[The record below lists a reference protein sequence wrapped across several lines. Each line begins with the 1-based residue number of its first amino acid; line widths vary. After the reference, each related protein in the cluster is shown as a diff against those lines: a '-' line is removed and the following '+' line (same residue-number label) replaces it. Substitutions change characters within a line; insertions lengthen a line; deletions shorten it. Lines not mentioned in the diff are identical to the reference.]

1 MTHLLSRSRRLSAI
15 AAIGATAALALTACG
30 TESDAP
36 SSDGG
41 PATESECQ
49 GPDGDYLI
57 GMSQANNAEPYRV
70 QMNDDIKAAASEI
83 DQFDIKIADAGQ
95 DSATQVSQVQNFITQ
110 KVDLLMISPNEAAPL
125 TSVVADAYNQG
136 IPVIVL
142 DRKVEGDAYTQFIGA
157 DNAEIGKRAGEYVA
171 KELLPDGGNVV
182 EIRGLSGSTPAKER
196 EEGFAKGISDNS
208 DIKIMD
214 KGDGDWLLEDGQ
226 AEAQAMFK
234 AHNNIDVVYSHNDP
248 MAQGAAAAAENAGV
262 KGNIDIIG
270 IDGLPIPAGG
280 LKSVENGELTAT
292 FVYPTGGEEVV
303 ESAKKLLIDC
313 EDVSK
318 DVTLETE
325 QVTKKNAAKVYA
337 QNETK

>member
-1 MTHLLSRSRRLSAI
+1 MTTLLPRSRRLTAI
-15 AAIGATAALALTACG
+15 AAIGATAAIALTACG

-36 SSDGG
+36 AGDG
-41 PATESECQ
+41 PASQAECQ

-70 QMNDDIKAAASEI
+70 QMNDDIQAAASEI
-83 DQFDIKIADAGQ
+83 DQFDVKIADAAQ

-142 DRKVEGDAYTQFIGA
+142 DRKVEGDAYTQFVGA
-157 DNAEIGKRAGEYVA
+157 DNAEIGKRAGEFVA

-196 EEGFAKGISDNS
+196 EDGFAKGIAGNPG
-208 DIKIMD
+208 IKIID
-214 KGDGDWLLEDGQ
+214 SGDGDWLLEKGQ

-234 AHNNIDVVYSHNDP
+234 AHDDIDVVYSHNDP
-248 MAQGAAAAAENAGV
+248 MGQGAAAAAEDAGV
-262 KGNIDIIG
+262 KDKIDIIG

-280 LKSVENGELTAT
+280 LKSVEKGDLTAT
-292 FVYPTGGEEVV
+292 FVYPTGGKEAV
-303 ESAKKLLIDC
+303 ESAKQILIDC
-313 EDVSK
+313 EDVPK
-318 DVTLETE
+318 DITLETE
-325 QVTKKNAAKVYA
+325 QVTKENAAEVYA
-337 QNETK
+337 KNETK

>member
-1 MTHLLSRSRRLSAI
+1 MTHPLLRPRPLTVLT
-15 AAIGATAALALTACG
+15 AIGATALALTACG

-36 SSDGG
+36 ASNGG
-41 PATESECQ
+41 PASQAECQ

-70 QMNDDIKAAASEI
+70 QMNDDIVAAASKI
-83 DQFDIKIADAGQ
+83 DQFEVQIADAAQ
-95 DSATQVSQVQNFITQ
+95 DSATQVSQVRNFITQ
-110 KVDLLMISPNEAAPL
+110 QVDLLMISPNEAAPL

-142 DRKVEGDAYTQFIGA
+142 DRKVEGDAYTQWIGA
-157 DNAEIGKRAGEYVA
+157 DNEVIGQRAGEYVA

-196 EEGFAKGISDNS
+196 EDGFAKGIASNP
-208 DIKIMD
+208 DIKIID

-234 AHNNIDVVYSHNDP
+234 AHDDIDVVYAHNDP
-248 MAQGAAAAAENAGV
+248 MGQGAAAAAEDAGV
-262 KGNIDIIG
+262 KDQIDIIG

-280 LKSVENGELTAT
+280 LKSVQDGELTAT
-292 FVYPTGGEEVV
+292 FVYPTGGKEAV
-303 ESAKKLLIDC
+303 ETAKQILIDC
-313 EDVSK
+313 EDVPK
-318 DVTLETE
+318 TVTLETE
-325 QVTKKNAAKVYA
+325 QVTKENAAEVYA
-337 QNETK
+337 RNSTE

>member
-1 MTHLLSRSRRLSAI
+1 MTYLLSRSRRLSAI
-15 AAIGATAALALTACG
+15 AAIGVTATLAVTACG

-36 SSDGG
+36 SGDE
-41 PATESECQ
+41 PASQAECQ
-49 GPDGDYLI
+49 GPDGEYLI

-70 QMNDDIKAAASEI
+70 QMNDDINAAASEI
-83 DQFDIKIADAGQ
+83 DQFDVKIADAGQ

-196 EEGFAKGISDNS
+196 EEGFAKGIAGNP
-208 DIKIMD
+208 DINIID

-234 AHNNIDVVYSHNDP
+234 AHDDIDVVYSHNDP
-248 MAQGAAAAAENAGV
+248 MGQGAAAAAENAGLAG
-262 KGNIDIIG
+262 KIDIIG

-280 LKSVENGELTAT
+280 LKSVENGELNAT
-292 FVYPTGGEEVV
+292 FVYPTGGAEAV
-303 ESAKKLLIDC
+303 ESAEKILIDC
-313 EDVSK
+313 ADVPK

-325 QVTKKNAAKVYA
+325 QVTKENAAKVYA
-337 QNETK
+337 KNETK

>member
-1 MTHLLSRSRRLSAI
+1 MSHLLPRSRGL
-15 AAIGATAALALTACG
+15 AALATIGATAALALTACG

-36 SSDGG
+36 SGDE
-41 PATESECQ
+41 PASQAECQ

-70 QMNDDIKAAASEI
+70 QMNDDIEAAAKEV
-83 DQFDIKIADAGQ
+83 DQFDVKIADAAQ

-110 KVDLLMISPNEAAPL
+110 KVDLLIISPNEAAPL

-142 DRKVEGDAYTQFIGA
+142 DRKVEGDAYTQWIGA
-157 DNAEIGKRAGEYVA
+157 DNEEIGKRAGEFVA

-196 EEGFAKGISDNS
+196 EDGFAKGIAGNP
-208 DIKIMD
+208 DIKIID

-234 AHNNIDVVYSHNDP
+234 AHDDIDVVYSHNDP
-248 MAQGAAAAAENAGV
+248 MGQGAAAAAEDAGV
-262 KGNIDIIG
+262 KDQIDILG

-280 LKSVENGELTAT
+280 LKSVETGELTAT
-292 FVYPTGGEEVV
+292 FVYPTGGKEAVDT
-303 ESAKKLLIDC
+303 AKQILIDC
-313 EDVSK
+313 EDVPK
-318 DVTLETE
+318 TVTLETE
-325 QVTKKNAAKVYA
+325 QVTKENAAQIYE
-337 QNETK
+337 QNSTE

>member
-1 MTHLLSRSRRLSAI
+1 MTTLLPRSRRLTAI
-15 AAIGATAALALTACG
+15 AAIGATAAIALTACG

-36 SSDGG
+36 SGDG
-41 PATESECQ
+41 PASQAECQ

-70 QMNDDIKAAASEI
+70 QMNDDIQAAASEI
-83 DQFDIKIADAGQ
+83 DQFDVKIADAAQ

-142 DRKVEGDAYTQFIGA
+142 DRKVEGDAYTQFVGA
-157 DNAEIGKRAGEYVA
+157 DNAEIGKRAGEFVA

-196 EEGFAKGISDNS
+196 EDGFAKGIAGNP
-208 DIKIMD
+208 DIKIID
-214 KGDGDWLLEDGQ
+214 SGDGDWLLEKGQ

-234 AHNNIDVVYSHNDP
+234 AHDDIDVVYSHNDP
-248 MAQGAAAAAENAGV
+248 MGQGAAAAAEDAGV
-262 KGNIDIIG
+262 KDKIDIIG

-280 LKSVENGELTAT
+280 LKSVEKGDLTAT
-292 FVYPTGGEEVV
+292 FVYPTGGKEAV
-303 ESAKKLLIDC
+303 ESAKQILIDC
-313 EDVSK
+313 EDVPK
-318 DVTLETE
+318 DITLETE
-325 QVTKKNAAKVYA
+325 QVTKENAAEVYA
-337 QNETK
+337 KNETK